1 MRGGNYCW
9 SYDVDRNFSRQI
21 QVCTAKSLLYIE
33 ADFRGIFGT
42 CNQFG
47 VVLGMLLA
55 WVVGLP
61 QLAIESDL
69 NSQAFVLG
77 LPLVFGVIQLV
88 LLPFCPDSP
97 AYLSEKDADLAEKA
111 AEFYGL
117 EVPEKTQNESST
129 PFCKCIIA
137 TSQYVLL

>member
-1 MRGGNYCW
+1 
-9 SYDVDRNFSRQI
+9 
-21 QVCTAKSLLYIE
+21 
-33 ADFRGIFGT
+33 
-42 CNQFG
+42 
-47 VVLGMLLA
+47 MLLA